1 MRGNGSRHL
10 CRHRVSYLVDT
21 RTLPVETRHVLADK
35 IRTMGDFKLPDLEW
49 FNSSPCERHSTLEE
63 GLRQMPSPCRRCG
76 VKFRAHQRV
85 GIAWLHMRG
94 SGLIA
99 DQVGLGKT
107 AQAAG
112 LLAVIKQTGELDGQR
127 VVVVCRPAALPQWV
141 AELQRFLP
149 RLHVIDNV
157 GTRSQRVD
165 KYLSRWDVLVTGYQ
179 MLLRDHEHLDEFKL
193 GAFIVDDVDP
203 LRNPKNQSAAA
214 IKRIARESRRV
225 IILNG
230 TPLQKR
236 LREMHSM
243 LEPVGGYAVF
253 GSKTNFMNMYER
265 TERVKVY
272 NRALGREVVT
282 KKTLGYKNIDDFV
295 AKLRPMVLRRTAAHV
310 NDVDLPEIM
319 PPNNIYLDLH
329 PAQRQKYDELRE
341 GVLRIVAAEGSK
353 VKRLAAVAR
362 FIYGAMVCSGLASI
376 GEEDGPGA
384 SSKLDWVETMVV
396 DGDLSEE
403 KVVVFCQF
411 TKAVA
416 ALSARLE
423 RAGVGH
429 ALIWGRDNRKAARAE
444 AQTRFWDD
452 PDCRVLIGT
461 SAMEA
466 SLNLQV
472 SRHLINV
479 DQLLNPARMQQLA
492 GRIRRDGSAFS
503 SVYVHNLL
511 TRGTQEEGYLDAL
524 RTEQAIADTVWG
536 EANQLY
542 EALSPLQLLQLI
554 GKSR

>member
-1 MRGNGSRHL
+1 MRGNGTRHL
-10 CRHRVSYLVDT
+10 CRHDVTHLVDT
-21 RTLPVETRHVLADK
+21 RTLPQDIRLALADK

-49 FNSSPCERHSTLEE
+49 FNSTPCERHSTLEE

-112 LLAVIKQTGELDGQR
+112 LLAVTKQTGELDGQR

-141 AELQRFLP
+141 GELRRFLP
-149 RLHVIDNV
+149 RLHTIDNT
-157 GTRSQRVD
+157 GPEKKRIN
-165 KYLSRWDVLVTGYQ
+165 KYLDRWDILVTGYQ
-179 MLLRDHEHLDEFKL
+179 MLLRDHEHLDNFKL

-214 IKRIARESRRV
+214 IKRIARASRRV

-253 GSKTNFMNMYER
+253 GSKTNFMRMYER
-265 TERVKVY
+265 TELVNVY
-272 NRALGREVVT
+272 NRRLGRDVVT
-282 KKTLGYKNIDDFV
+282 KKVLGYKNIDDFV
-295 AKLRPMVLRRTAAHV
+295 TKLTPMVLRRTAAHV

-329 PAQRQKYDELRE
+329 PAQARKYEELRT
-341 GVLRIVAAEGSK
+341 GTLKVIKAEGTQ

-362 FIYGAMVCSGLASI
+362 FIYGSMVCSGLATI
-376 GEEDGPGA
+376 GEDDGPGA
-384 SSKLDWVETMVV
+384 SSKLDWVENALT
-396 DGDLSEE
+396 GDLAEE

-416 ALSARLE
+416 ALSARLD
-423 RAGVGH
+423 RHGIGH
-429 ALIWGRDNRKAARAE
+429 ALIWGRDNAKASRAA
-444 AQTRFWDD
+444 AQNRFWDD
-452 PDCRVLIGT
+452 PGCKVLIGT

-492 GRIRRDGSAFS
+492 GRIRRDGSAFK

-511 TRGTQEEGYLDAL
+511 SRNTQEEGYLDAL

-554 GKSR
+554 GGKH